1 MGRMPELPEVETIR
15 KGLENHVI
23 GEVISD
29 ISIRM
34 PNIIHGQTALL
45 KQAAIVAV
53 RRLSKLLILDTSK
66 DISIAIHLKMT
77 GRLILFD
84 PQNASQQVEWE
95 YDYLTSPHTHMTFLF
110 ESGKMLFFH
119 DYRRFGTVDIVAT
132 ADVPKLS
139 YVKHLGKEFF
149 RDLKLEDFLSSIVK
163 SNRCIKT
170 LLLDQSVVAGVGN
183 IYANEALWE
192 AQIHPAQPAKSLTI
206 SQKKQLFYALEEV
219 MKMAIEYGGASS
231 DNFRNLFEAKGKA
244 QDYFAVYGKQGESCI
259 RCGTTIIK
267 NIIGGRGTYIC
278 PSCQTLK
285 KD

>member
-15 KGLENHVI
+15 KDLENHVI
-23 GEVISD
+23 GEVISH
-29 ISIRM
+29 ISIKT
-34 PNIIHGQTALL
+34 PNIIHGQAALL
-45 KQAAIVAV
+45 KLAAIVAV

-84 PQNASQQVEWE
+84 PQNASQQVPWE
-95 YDYLTSPHTHMTFLF
+95 YDYVTSPHTRMTFLF

-149 RDLKLEDFLSSIVK
+149 RDLKLEDFLSIIVK

-192 AQIHPAQPAKSLTI
+192 AHIHPEQSGKSLT
-206 SQKKQLFYALEEV
+206 KDERERLFHAVEHVMQQSLEF
-219 MKMAIEYGGASS
+219 AGASS
-231 DNFRNLFEAKGKA
+231 DNFRDIFGKKGTA
-244 QDYFAVYGKQGESCI
+244 QDHLSLYGRERKPCL
-259 RCGTTIIK
+259 RCGSLIK
-267 NIIGGRGTYIC
+267 KYSLGGRGTYLC
-278 PSCQTLK
+278 EVCQK
-285 KD
+285 RV

>member
-15 KGLENHVI
+15 KDLEHHVI

-29 ISIRM
+29 VSIRT

-45 KQAAIVAV
+45 NLAAIVAV

-84 PQNASQQVEWE
+84 PQNASQQVPWE
-95 YDYLTSPHTHMTFLF
+95 YDYVTSPHTHMTFLF

-119 DYRRFGTVDIVAT
+119 DYRRFGTVDILAT
-132 ADVPKLS
+132 ADVSKLS

-149 RDLKLEDFLSSIVK
+149 ASLTEEDFIHILGK
-163 SNRCIKT
+163 SNKAIKV
-170 LLLDQSVVAGVGN
+170 LLLDQTKIGGVGN
-183 IYANEALWE
+183 IYANEGLWE
-192 AQIHPAQPAKSLTI
+192 SQIHPAQPAKSLSI

-219 MKMAIEYGGASS
+219 MKQAIEYGGASS
-231 DNFRNLFEAKGKA
+231 DNFRNLFEEKGKA
-244 QDYFAVYGKQGESCI
+244 QEYFAVYGKQGKPCV
-259 RCGTTIIK
+259 RCGTTILKLTIA
-267 NIIGGRGTYIC
+267 GRGTYVC
-278 PSCQTLK
+278 PSCQRLK
-285 KD
+285 